1 MSWKKAEEG
10 ALDNLYRKGGTTS
23 DFIIAKILLGFM
35 RFGFKTLWTVA
46 ITLGW
51 VLAISIAAG
60 TSSTFG
66 WILAAL
72 AVGTI
77 CAGFWKPIFW
87 RFAPVMGD
95 IQRFIT
101 NRRVKK
107 YLNDGKKFLVQ
118 TGLVPAAYIDDLNV
132 DVALRREDDKA
143 IFILGEPLDGVSQAS
158 LVLRVREFE
167 PILDAKR
174 SFAEPLP
181 GGGVQMTFY
190 LIDPLDEPV
199 ILEEPGSFD
208 AEKMQVECAVNSFGE
223 TQSITF
229 GDSSGMV
236 VGGIPG
242 SGKTAGLTSFLL
254 PMALSEHV
262 ELSIIDGKG
271 GTDWSSYESVAANFI
286 AGDEELEPIRDFLKE
301 FHEEMITRVQ
311 TQKSLLGESNFW
323 NVTADERLKAGL
335 KFKLLVIDECQG
347 VFEKAGRSKEEKEL
361 LEEIFRYL
369 SAVVKRGRSA
379 GFFAVFITQKPTAEA
394 LPTAIRDNAGLRIAF
409 RLQTTQAES
418 AVLGVSA
425 ADGLDMPRATD
436 IPADRKGGAV
446 LGTDTGTYEQVRFF
460 YIPEK
465 QQERLLNLGQDEQSL
480 GELEVQ

>member
-1 MSWKKAEEG
+1 MSWDKAERG
-10 ALDNLYRKGGTTS
+10 AYENLVRKGGTTS
-23 DFIIAKILLGFM
+23 DFVIARVLLFVM
-35 RFGFKTLWTVA
+35 KFGFKTLWAVA

-51 VLAISIAAG
+51 VIAISIAA
-60 TSSTFG
+60 SIHSAFV
-66 WILAAL
+66 WVLAAV
-72 AVGTI
+72 AAGTI
-77 CAGFWKPIFW
+77 VAGFWKPTFW
-87 RFAPVMGD
+87 KFAPVMAD
-95 IQRFIT
+95 IGRLT
-101 NRRVKK
+101 ESMKAKK
-107 YLNDGKKFLVQ
+107 YLKDGKNFLLK
-118 TGLVPAAYIDDLNV
+118 TGLVHARHIDDMKL
-132 DVALRREDDKA
+132 DVALIPEDDKYV
-143 IFILGEPLDGVSQAS
+143 FYLGEPLDGISQAS

-174 SFAEPLP
+174 SFAEPLS
-181 GGGVQMTFY
+181 GGGVKMTFY
-190 LIDPLDEPV
+190 LVDPLDEPMV
-199 ILEEPGSFD
+199 LDEPGDFD
-208 AEKMQVECAVNSFGE
+208 PEKMTVSCAVNSFGE

-254 PMALSEHV
+254 PMALSDYV
-262 ELSIIDGKG
+262 DLAIIDGKG
-271 GTDWSSYESVAANFI
+271 GTDWSSYEPVASHYI
-286 AGDEELEPIRDFLKE
+286 SGDEELEPIRDFLKD
-301 FHEEMITRVQ
+301 FHEEMVSRVQ
-311 TQKSLLGESNFW
+311 TQKERLGESNFW
-323 NVTADERLKAGL
+323 NVTADERLAAGL

-369 SAVVKRGRSA
+369 SAIVKRGRSA

-409 RLQTTQAES
+409 RLQTTQAET

-425 ADGLDMPRATD
+425 ADGLDMPRATE
-436 IPADRKGGAV
+436 IPSDRKGGAV

-465 QQERLLNLGQDEQSL
+465 EQERLLQGASTSPV